1 MTVPVGPGSRV
12 RLRFRLQIN
21 DGELVDETPDE
32 GATFVYGD
40 GNLPGP
46 FERRLTGMVVNEQR
60 CFEVASD
67 DAFGPRIEE
76 NVQRIDRSRFPADIG
91 LEAGLVV
98 SFADAQDA
106 ELPGGVIGLDEKT
119 ATVDFNHPLS
129 GKDLLFDVTILDVE
143 QVSNEIARSR

>member
-12 RLRFRLQIN
+12 RLRFRLQLK

-32 GATFVYGD
+32 GATFVHGD

-46 FERRLTGMVVNEQR
+46 FERCLTGMVANEQR
-60 CFEVASD
+60 CFEVTSD
-67 DAFGPRIEE
+67 DAFGPRVAE
-76 NVQRIDRSRFPADIG
+76 NIQRIDRSRFPAAIG

-106 ELPGGVIGLDEKT
+106 ELPGVVIDLDEET
-119 ATVDFNHPLS
+119 ATADFNHPLA